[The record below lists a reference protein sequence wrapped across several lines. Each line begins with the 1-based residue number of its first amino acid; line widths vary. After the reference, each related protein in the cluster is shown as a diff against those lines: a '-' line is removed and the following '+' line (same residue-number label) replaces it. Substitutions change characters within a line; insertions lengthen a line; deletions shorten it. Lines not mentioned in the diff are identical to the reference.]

1 MSQFQFVMR
10 SGPTPGKVFPLE
22 GSEITIGR
30 DANQTI
36 SINDAEISR
45 KHAKMEL
52 RGASYVIQDLG
63 STNGSFVNG
72 NRISGIQVL
81 NPNDIVS
88 FGENIVLM
96 FEAVVDPNATMIG
109 SRAPRTSAGLPK
121 PAPAAAPA
129 PIYVTPAPVVVQAPP
144 AATPVAPARKTN
156 KKLLLIIILVLV
168 GLALILIFQNT
179 QSVYLHIFFWK
190 LVQPMVVLVVTLFAL
205 GFVIGFLAAK
215 MKGPRGIKP

>member
-22 GSEITIGR
+22 GSELSIGR

-63 STNGSFVNG
+63 STNGTFVNG

-81 NPNDIVS
+81 NPNDIVA

-96 FEAVVDPNATMIG
+96 YEAVVDPNATMIA
-109 SRAPRTSAGLPK
+109 SRAPRTSAAMPK
-121 PAPAAAPA
+121 PAPAPAPAPVYVAPAPVTAPAPVAAAPA
-129 PIYVTPAPVVVQAPP
+129 
-144 AATPVAPARKTN
+144 APAKKGN
-156 KKLLLIIILVLV
+156 KKLILIIILAVVACVILGCIARTDMGGCRSDRWTLVL
-168 GLALILIFQNT
+168 GTALRCQDAGRNLPVRLT
-179 QSVYLHIFFWK
+179 WSH
-190 LVQPMVVLVVTLFAL
+190 
-205 GFVIGFLAAK
+205 
-215 MKGPRGIKP
+215 

>member
-109 SRAPRTSAGLPK
+109 SKAPRTSAGLPK
-121 PAPAAAPA
+121 PTPAAAPA
-129 PIYVTPAPVVVQAPP
+129 PIYVTPAPVVVQAP
-144 AATPVAPARKTN
+144 AAAYPVAPARKTN
-156 KKLLLIIILVLV
+156 KKLILIIL
-168 GLALILIFQNT
+168 
-179 QSVYLHIFFWK
+179 
-190 LVQPMVVLVVTLFAL
+190 LVVVACIILGCLGTLLWVDADPTGARWCRVL
-205 GFVIGFLAAK
+205 PFLARWL
-215 MKGPRGIKP
+215 GGVCP